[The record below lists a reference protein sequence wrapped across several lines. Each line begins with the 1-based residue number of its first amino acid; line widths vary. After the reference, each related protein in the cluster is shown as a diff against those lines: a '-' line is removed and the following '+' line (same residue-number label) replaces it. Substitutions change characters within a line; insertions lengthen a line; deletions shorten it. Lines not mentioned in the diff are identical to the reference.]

1 MTKYPARAYRLRLIG
16 LAVVMASM
24 ALTTSGEAPD
34 ERKNYILGPA
44 DQISIRIAEGDD
56 ISDKPMTIDPDGYID
71 LNMVGRIHAA
81 GMNVTEL
88 QSEIASK
95 LGKYYKRPSVS
106 VAITASQS
114 QPVSVLGAVRNP
126 GVHQLQGHK
135 TLVEVLSLAG
145 GLREDAGYA
154 ITITRRTAYGR
165 IPLANCKTDAGGNF
179 YTAQIK
185 VNGLISGSSPED
197 NIAIQPNDVIS
208 APRAELVYVLGKV
221 NKSGG
226 FVLRDRETATAL
238 LALSL
243 AEGLAPLAAPKDAK
257 ILRLDRASDKR
268 IEIPVNLQK
277 ILDGTAPD
285 PVIYAED
292 MLFIPGSR
300 TKGTAMRAME
310 AAIQIGTGVAV
321 YRR

>member
-1 MTKYPARAYRLRLIG
+1 MKRYPASPNRLRFIT
-16 LAVVMASM
+16 LAVLMSSM
-24 ALTTSGEAPD
+24 AVLTLGEGLID
-34 ERKNYILGPA
+34 RSKYILGPA

-56 ISDKPMTIDPDGYID
+56 ISDKPMIVDPDGYID

-81 GMNVTEL
+81 GMSVTEL
-88 QSEIASK
+88 QSEIASR
-95 LGKYYKRPSVS
+95 LGKFYKHPSVS

-114 QPVSVLGAVRNP
+114 QPVSVLGAVKSP

-135 TLVEVLSLAG
+135 TLVEVLSMAG
-145 GLREDAGYA
+145 GLRDDAGYA
-154 ITITRRTAYGR
+154 ITITRGAAYGP
-165 IPLANCKTDAGGNF
+165 IPLANAKTDASGNF
-179 YTAQIK
+179 STAQVK
-185 VNGLISGSSPED
+185 VNDLISGANPQV
-197 NIAIQPNDVIS
+197 NIAVQPNDVIS

-226 FVLRDRETATAL
+226 FILRDRETATAL

-268 IEIPVNLQK
+268 IEIPVNIQK
-277 ILDGTAPD
+277 VLDGTAPD

-292 MLFIPGSR
+292 TLFIPGSR

-310 AAIQIGTGVAV
+310 AAIQIGTGVAI
-321 YRR
+321 YHR